1 MKKKFELAE
10 KEKEKFLKTFEQT
23 AKEASAE
30 RERILQKGEDIL
42 KDKVKHADE
51 DKRRTLETFDKLAKH
66 DDKKVQ
72 KTPGELHGPSP
83 SLTPRTVYYHWYNAH
98 RR

>member
-10 KEKEKFLKTFEQT
+10 KEKEKFLNTFEQT

-83 SLTPRTVYYHWYNAH
+83 SLTPRTVYYHW
-98 RR
+98 